1 LLSVDSKASTLTV
14 KTATQDMTFKYD
26 DSTKI
31 SGASKGAAGLAT
43 MAGAQVTVRYRK
55 DGATNIASSIDVKPA
70 ASDKPAP
77 EPSDK
82 PAPPPRP

>member
-70 ASDKPAP
+70 ASAPA
-77 EPSDK
+77 PSDK
-82 PAPPPRP
+82 PAAPPRP